1 VRLTQ
6 LASPIMM
13 KNIIIF
19 QKGNDLPLTTSTGNA
34 CNFIG
39 KKLFTPEVKNLEE
52 VGTCAK

>member
-34 CNFIG
+34 CNFYWQ
-39 KKLFTPEVKNLEE
+39 KLFTPEVKNLEE
-52 VGTCAK
+52 VGAYAK